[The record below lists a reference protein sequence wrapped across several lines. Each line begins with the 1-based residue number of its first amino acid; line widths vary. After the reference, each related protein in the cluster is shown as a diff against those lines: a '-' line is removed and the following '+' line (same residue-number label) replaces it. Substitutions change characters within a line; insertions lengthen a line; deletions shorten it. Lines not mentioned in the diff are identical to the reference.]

1 MSVDWLESNFW
12 IESQDFTPEHCT
24 SWRCC
29 AVCLRPHQ
37 KQRPTC
43 PLYHQGPSR
52 PIPLRLRENLKME
65 NNEGR
70 MYWNLVVLIN
80 QWLECDSFV
89 FAVYYFP
96 WIHVRIFAVYGIL
109 VFCIWFFATRFSS
122 CYEIWLSHRQ
132 NNIFLIN
139 DWSSI
144 PCIIFH
150 KYADFS
156 SLQNFGVLLWDIN
169 SSDQEEQ

>member
-1 MSVDWLESNFW
+1 MVGICCRKTPKEHPRITNLNDYLPFLFHHWFLIKVFFTNW
-12 IESQDFTPEHCT
+12 KCVHILQDC
-24 SWRCC
+24 
-29 AVCLRPHQ
+29 
-37 KQRPTC
+37 
-43 PLYHQGPSR
+43 
-52 PIPLRLRENLKME
+52 
-65 NNEGR
+65 
-70 MYWNLVVLIN
+70 VLLSFN

-109 VFCIWFFATRFSS
+109 VFCIWFFAMRFSG

-156 SLQNFGVLLWDIN
+156 CMHTFAILLLDIN
-169 SSDQEEQ
+169 SSDQEEW

>member
-1 MSVDWLESNFW
+1 MNWVVYLPDCTQDINAILFLFYQIKW
-12 IESQDFTPEHCT
+12 IF
-24 SWRCC
+24 
-29 AVCLRPHQ
+29 LR
-37 KQRPTC
+37 K
-43 PLYHQGPSR
+43 
-52 PIPLRLRENLKME
+52 LK
-65 NNEGR
+65 NCG
-70 MYWNLVVLIN
+70 YSDIYIIIALIVLN

-109 VFCIWFFATRFSS
+109 VFCIWFFATRFSG

-144 PCIIFH
+144 PCIIFR

-156 SLQNFGVLLWDIN
+156 CLQNFGVLLWDIN